1 MISPTKAGPARAGCL
16 EGAAILVAPTI
27 DNQLWGFPTMHLLSK
42 RQDMEDL
49 AAEAVAL
56 GRQVADRAKAL
67 HLGDNAR
74 DVAFVSRCL
83 GHLKERQPFDAADEG
98 GFDAVMD
105 ILDRSIAAECLGSE
119 DRFEETGYDEFG
131 PHGET
136 RETPVYSVRG
146 NELIELRCLFQDFLH
161 SRDSVLDQVAAH
173 RCLLHIISG

>member
-1 MISPTKAGPARAGCL
+1 
-16 EGAAILVAPTI
+16 
-27 DNQLWGFPTMHLLSK
+27 MHLLSNK
-42 RQDMEDL
+42 QNMDDL
-49 AAEAVAL
+49 AARAVAL
-56 GRQVADRAKAL
+56 GRQVADRAKSL

-83 GHLKERQPFDAADEG
+83 GRLKERQPFDTADEG

-136 RETPVYSVRG
+136 RKTAVYSERG
-146 NELIELRCLFQDFLH
+146 NELIELRFLFQDFLN
-161 SRDSVLDQVAAH
+161 SRENVLDQVAAH
-173 RCLLHIISG
+173 RCLLGIMNR